1 MGLQIPV
8 RERLHFPQYEINA
21 QYLLKENNAPLA
33 QSRLKEWYKAKANG
47 ELTTVWFCDDARLLA
62 SFALGTFNIL
72 PIRTIAA
79 AGDPK
84 PFRYMIDHPSVQQ
97 GVVLGHYDSDLQM
110 PGEILRGCGGEG
122 VKMSRIS
129 VTKMGPRDEAPGF
142 VDRHIDSPDVVYQ
155 TLKSAWRIA
164 QLSKDGKPILAG
176 LWDSATYQIIPI
188 GFFNKR
194 GKEYAGIIPFNEL
207 KNKQTQL
214 ITPETL
220 LQISE
225 DILPQEMRKLLM
237 RNQQL
242 CKEYAESVFFK
253 QFKESQKVQDPPLV
267 MITTSAVPIGVR
279 YPGLHRPNTVF
290 KIALPYEK
298 SENSGGSFSLNA
310 EEVNKVIAQAHY
322 PIGESIEAQKG
333 HPFYNTKTLLI
344 ETPNIA
350 ASQEIVKKLVRK
362 DWFMKWIQEK
372 GGKVIIAEKHSG
384 KISQIHDLDILNGT
398 YSV

>member
-1 MGLQIPV
+1 MVLQIPT

-21 QYLLKENNAPLA
+21 QYLLKENNTPLA

-84 PFRYMIDHPSVQQ
+84 PFRHMIDHPSVQQ

-122 VKMSRIS
+122 VKMSRLA
-129 VTKMGPRDEAPGF
+129 VTKRAPRDEAAGF
-142 VDRHIDSPDVVYQ
+142 VDRHINSPDVVYQ

-194 GKEYAGIIPFNEL
+194 GKEYAGI
-207 KNKQTQL
+207 TH
-214 ITPETL
+214 
-220 LQISE
+220 
-225 DILPQEMRKLLM
+225 LM
-237 RNQQL
+237 
-242 CKEYAESVFFK
+242 
-253 QFKESQKVQDPPLV
+253 
-267 MITTSAVPIGVR
+267 
-279 YPGLHRPNTVF
+279 
-290 KIALPYEK
+290 
-298 SENSGGSFSLNA
+298 SL
-310 EEVNKVIAQAHY
+310 
-322 PIGESIEAQKG
+322 
-333 HPFYNTKTLLI
+333 
-344 ETPNIA
+344 
-350 ASQEIVKKLVRK
+350 
-362 DWFMKWIQEK
+362 
-372 GGKVIIAEKHSG
+372 
-384 KISQIHDLDILNGT
+384 KISRHSLLPRKR
-398 YSV
+398 YYK